1 MAVIQISRIQLRR
14 GKKNVGTG
22 LPQLSS
28 GEMGWA
34 IDTQELYIGN
44 GAVSEGAPAVGN
56 TKILTEKD
64 DILSLVAKY
73 SYKKDSVQ
81 TGTSLGSR
89 VERTITQK
97 LDDQV
102 SLSDFGGKGDG
113 TDHTIILQRAIDQL
127 YLADTRKTSA
137 ESIDY
142 QSKVTLLIPAGEYL
156 VSSVIKVPPF
166 ATIVGEGK
174 DKTKITSN
182 NSIIFETVN
191 ELSSPGSYSL
201 DSSSTFQNQPQY
213 ITIKGM
219 ELYSSTYGGVL
230 NLVSCRDSL
239 FEDLKISGNWTSG
252 NGHNVDYV
260 GIKLGGLST
269 PVSSN
274 NNTLRNIEIANFA
287 KGIYS
292 DNDVYYNNISN
303 VNIHDCGYGVSFGLN
318 TVIGSLGQNTGPKS
332 NSITDSVFRNIDLN
346 AINIT
351 FGKHNSSINN
361 KFISVGNMGGNS
373 SQATHSVIHF
383 GEYGNTSIGDY
394 FERAQE
400 LTTDTLY
407 LTSDYKSDISGKK
420 TYENLYTM
428 SCSIGNQPTAYK
440 FLRVPAENDHGIIKI
455 DYQYYA
461 SVSSN
466 IAYKKG
472 SLTFTYLKNP
482 ANLIQEETS
491 DQLGFDPLNGGEIT
505 ITAVYDSVTGMID
518 VSMVNLFTPILS
530 DLFSYTIKYVE

>member
-1 MAVIQISRIQLRR
+1 LAVIQISRIQLRR

-81 TGTSLGSR
+81 TGTSLGSP

-97 LDDQV
+97 LDDHV

-113 TDHTIILQRAIDQL
+113 TDHTTILQRAIDQL
-127 YLADTRKTSA
+127 YLADTRKNSS

-156 VSSVIKVPPF
+156 ISSVIKVPPF
-166 ATIVGEGK
+166 ATIIGEGK
-174 DKTKITSN
+174 DKTKITSTS
-182 NSIIFETVN
+182 SIIFETVN

-219 ELYSSTYGGVL
+219 ELYSTTYGGVIH
-230 NLVSCRDSL
+230 LVSCRDSL
-239 FEDLKISGNWTSG
+239 FEDLKISGNWSSG
-252 NGHNVDYV
+252 NGHTVDYC

-274 NNTLRNIEIANFA
+274 NNTFKNIEIANFA

-332 NSITDSVFRNIDLN
+332 NTIKDSVFRNIDLN

-351 FGKHNSSINN
+351 YGKHNSSLNN
-361 KFISVGNMGGNS
+361 KFISIGNMGGNS
-373 SQATHSVIHF
+373 SQATHSIIHF

-407 LTSDYKSDISGKK
+407 LSSDYKSDISGKK

-428 SCSIGNQPTAYK
+428 SCAIGNQPTAYK
-440 FLRVPAENDHGIIKI
+440 FLRVPAENDHGIVKI

-482 ANLIQEETS
+482 ANMIMEETS
-491 DQLGFDPLNGGEIT
+491 DQLGYDPLNGGEIT

-518 VSMVNLFTPILS
+518 VSVVNLFTPVLS